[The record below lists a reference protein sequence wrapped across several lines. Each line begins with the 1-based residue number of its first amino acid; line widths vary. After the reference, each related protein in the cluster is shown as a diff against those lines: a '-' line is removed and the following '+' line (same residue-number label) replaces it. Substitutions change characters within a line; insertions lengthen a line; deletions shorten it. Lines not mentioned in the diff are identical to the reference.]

1 MPNWIQNNLK
11 FDASDEE
18 MQNILEA
25 IKDDE
30 KGIGSIDFNKI
41 TPMPESLGIECG
53 SNTDKGLRMVKEFL
67 ESLPED
73 IANQEGFYDELIE
86 YLHDR
91 GKDLPEEDRKIW
103 ELGVTAVDNIN
114 RYDAPTWYEWAYQNW
129 GTKWSANK
137 CRLDKE
143 NKTLHFQTAQRA
155 PFPVIL
161 KLSAMFPS
169 IQMNLEFADENI
181 GHNCGRVVFKNGD
194 IKEVYKPEE
203 GREAFEFSADVWD
216 YDLSDMSLHLNIPGT
231 KYVYTG
237 TEDYELIELFGKPA
251 LFTNERL
258 TPADVP
264 QGLNLYHL
272 RRSDDDDRF
281 ASIEPEVSVNHGAS
295 VLTNETI
302 DFGENGY
309 IELKDETEPNFTG
322 QEISIDDYVT
332 ENFCLDE
339 SEEQSG
345 GMNLCQ

>member
-1 MPNWIQNNLK
+1 MPNWVQNNLR

-18 MQNILEA
+18 IQNILEA

-30 KGIGSIDFNKI
+30 EGIGSIDFNKI
-41 TPMPESLGIECG
+41 TPMPEALNIECG

-67 ESLPED
+67 ESFPED
-73 IANQEGFYDELIE
+73 IAKQEGFYDELME
-86 YLHDR
+86 HLHDR

-103 ELGVTAVDNIN
+103 ELGVAAVDNIN

-129 GTKWSANK
+129 GTKWNACHCSYNNE
-137 CRLDKE
+137 DKML
-143 NKTLHFQTAQRA
+143 NFQTAQRT
-155 PFPVIL
+155 PLPVIL
-161 KLSAMFPS
+161 KLSAAALGV
-169 IQMNLEFADENI
+169 QMSLEFADEDI

-194 IKEVYKPEE
+194 IREIYKPEE

-258 TPADVP
+258 TPEDVP
-264 QGLNLYHL
+264 RGLNLYHL
-272 RRSDDDDRF
+272 RRADEDDRF
-281 ASIEPEVSVNHGAS
+281 ASIEPEVSVNHGGS
-295 VLTNETI
+295 VLTDEKL
-302 DFGENGY
+302 DFGEKEF
-309 IELKDETEPNFTG
+309 IEFKDETEPNFTG

-332 ENFCLDE
+332 DNFSLDE
-339 SEEQSG
+339 TEEQSG

>member
-1 MPNWIQNNLK
+1 MPNWVQNNLR

-30 KGIGSIDFNKI
+30 EGIGSIDFNKI
-41 TPMPESLGIECG
+41 TPMPESLKIECG

-67 ESLPED
+67 ESFPED
-73 IANQEGFYDELIE
+73 IAKQEGFYDELME
-86 YLHDR
+86 HLHDR

-103 ELGVTAVDNIN
+103 ELGVKAVDNIN
-114 RYDAPTWYEWAYQNW
+114 RYNAPTWFEWAYQNW
-129 GTKWSANK
+129 GTKWNACHCSY
-137 CRLDKE
+137 DKE
-143 NKTLHFQTAQRA
+143 SKTLCFQTAWQA
-155 PFPVIL
+155 PLSAIC

-169 IQMNLEFADENI
+169 TQMDLEFADEDI

-237 TEDYELIELFGKPA
+237 TEDYELIELLGKPA

-258 TPADVP
+258 EPEDVP
-264 QGLNLYHL
+264 RGLNLYHL

-281 ASIEPEVSVNHGAS
+281 AAIEPKVGVNHGGS

-302 DFGENGY
+302 DFGEKGY
-309 IELKDETEPNFTG
+309 IEFTDETEPNFIG
-322 QEISIDDYVT
+322 QDIAIDDYVT
-332 ENFCLDE
+332 DNYSIDE

>member
-41 TPMPESLGIECG
+41 TPMPESLNIECG

-67 ESLPED
+67 EFLPKN
-73 IANQEGFYDELIE
+73 IVIQEGFYDELME
-86 YLHDR
+86 HLHDR
-91 GKDLPEEDRKIW
+91 GKDLSEEDRKIW
-103 ELGVTAVDNIN
+103 ELGVKAVDNIN
-114 RYDAPTWYEWAYQNW
+114 RYDAPTWYEWANKNW
-129 GTKWSANK
+129 GTKWNACHCSYNNE
-137 CRLDKE
+137 D
-143 NKTLHFQTAQRA
+143 KTLNFQTAWQA
-155 PFPVIL
+155 PVPVIL
-161 KLSAMFPS
+161 KLSAAAPGV
-169 IQMNLEFADENI
+169 QMNLEFADEDI
-181 GHNCGRVVFKNGD
+181 GYNCGRVVFKNGD

-203 GREAFEFSADVWD
+203 GREAFEFSAEVWD

-237 TEDYELIELFGKPA
+237 TEDYELIELFRKPA

-258 TPADVP
+258 MPEDVP

-272 RRSDDDDRF
+272 RESDDGNRF
-281 ASIEPEVSVNHGAS
+281 ASIEPEVGVNHGGS
-295 VLTNETI
+295 VLTDEKL
-302 DFGENGY
+302 DFGEKGF
-309 IELKDETEPNFTG
+309 IEFKDETEPNFTG

-332 ENFCLDE
+332 DNFSFDE